1 MTTEEKTMKET
12 LEDSSILMAVMTI
25 EKRSHINLEPLLS
38 EISEYFDNRAD
49 VRDGPEGEQLPNEAM
64 VLGQQVD
71 QILFSL
77 RKALGMKTEF

>member
-1 MTTEEKTMKET
+1 MTTEEKTFTESLADVAILRAVTALKE
-12 LEDSSILMAVMTI
+12 
-25 EKRSHINLEPLLS
+25 RSHIDLEPLLS